1 MPNSPDTLLNLL
13 ADKLRAYLGRPL
25 HLDEEAAA
33 FVTATYGR
41 VDAEAIRE
49 LFSDPEASEAQTLLE
64 FLLFPNAELQRDIE
78 PLLARLPSRC
88 DLERRLRERL
98 QSPPIDLTLVLDGG
112 QLTLLLSEDLCDRFL
127 TRLKLAKNWPPSL
140 DSVLDACLKEDDRLH
155 ARVMLRNGPG
165 AIGPG
170 FAGLCMA
177 LLKKLPSHHRD
188 FWPALDLVIQLT
200 AELEGTDDPFA
211 LLTRHKQRA
220 FQMVEQQREF
230 ERRLQGGNIEIL
242 MGQGQRVPILARAEA
257 QRRMRIIDAVCQAV
271 FGRTNYFQPAEFN

>member
-13 ADKLRAYLGRPL
+13 ADQLRAYLGRPL
-25 HLDEEAAA
+25 PLDEEAAA

-78 PLLARLPSRC
+78 PLLARLPSTT

-98 QSPPIDLTLVLDGG
+98 QSPPIELTLVLDGG
-112 QLTLLLSEDLCDRFL
+112 QLTLALPEDLRDRFL

-140 DSVLDACLKEDDRLH
+140 DPVLDACLKEDDRLR
-155 ARVMLRNGPG
+155 ARVLLRNGP
-165 AIGPG
+165 AAMGPG
-170 FAGLCMA
+170 FAGLCVG
-177 LLKKLPSHHRD
+177 LLRKLPSHHRD
-188 FWPALDLVIQLT
+188 FWPALDLVIQLA
-200 AELEGTDDPFA
+200 AELERTEDPFA

-230 ERRLQGGNIEIL
+230 ERRLQGSNIEIL

-271 FGRTNYFQPAEFN
+271 FGRTIYFQPAEFN